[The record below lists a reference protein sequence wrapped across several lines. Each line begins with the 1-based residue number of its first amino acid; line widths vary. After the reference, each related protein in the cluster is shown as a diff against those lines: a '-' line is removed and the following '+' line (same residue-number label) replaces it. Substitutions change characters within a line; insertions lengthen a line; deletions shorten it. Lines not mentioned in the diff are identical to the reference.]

1 MIKEAISILSHGKDL
16 NSTETEQV
24 MAEIMTNN
32 TTSAQIAAYLM
43 ALRMKGETVE
53 EITGG
58 IRGIMSKA
66 VPVETKR
73 KDLMDLCG
81 TGGDGHSTFNISTV
95 SSFVT
100 AGAGVNVAKHGN
112 RSVSSQCGSA
122 DLLEALGVDLALPP
136 PKVAQAI
143 DELGFGFLFAP
154 VFHPAMKYVLKPR
167 KEIGVRTIFNII
179 GPLANPLKV
188 NRQLLGVYSHDLL
201 IPVAKALKING
212 IEKALVIHS
221 TDGLDELSINAPTAG
236 FLVTAEKMEEI
247 EIVPED
253 YHLKG
258 GSLEEIKAFSREDN
272 VKIFH
277 KVLKGERGPE
287 KDIVSLNSGAA
298 IFVSGKARDI
308 KEGIG
313 MARGS
318 IDSGKALNL
327 FFKFLSFSR
336 NKKNG

>member
-1 MIKEAISILSHGKDL
+1 MIKEAIFNLSQGKDL

-24 MAEIMTNN
+24 MAEIMSDE

-43 ALRMKGETVE
+43 ALKMKGETVE
-53 EITGG
+53 EIIGG
-58 IRGIMSKA
+58 LRGIMSKA

-81 TGGDGHSTFNISTV
+81 TGGDGHSTFNISTI

-136 PKVAQAI
+136 PKAASAV

-154 VFHPAMKYVLKPR
+154 IFHPAMKYALQPR
-167 KEIGVRTIFNII
+167 KEVGVRTIFNII
-179 GPLANPLKV
+179 GPLANPLRVKK
-188 NRQLLGVYSHDLL
+188 QLLGVYSQKLL
-201 IPVAKALKING
+201 IPVAKALILNG

-221 TDGLDELSINAPTAG
+221 TDGLDEISISAPTIG
-236 FLVTAEKMEEI
+236 FLVNKKKIEEKEV
-247 EIVPED
+247 VPED
-253 YHLKG
+253 FHFKRRP
-258 GSLEEIKAFSREDN
+258 LEEIKAFSIEEN
-272 VKIFH
+272 VEIFY
-277 KVLKGERGPE
+277 KVLKGKRGPE
-287 KDIVSLNSGAA
+287 RDTILLNSGAA
-298 IFVSGKARDI
+298 IFISGKARDI
-308 KEGIG
+308 KEGIE
-313 MARGS
+313 MARAS

-327 FFKFLSFSR
+327 FFQFRSFSR